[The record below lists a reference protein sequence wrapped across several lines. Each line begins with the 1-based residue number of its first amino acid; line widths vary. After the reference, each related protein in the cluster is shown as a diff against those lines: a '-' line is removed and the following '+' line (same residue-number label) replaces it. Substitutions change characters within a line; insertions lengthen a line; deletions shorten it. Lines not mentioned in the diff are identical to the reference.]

1 MGGESLTM
9 ATTSRRVVCYPSK
22 LSWYSGLVRS
32 LKPLR
37 WRRSSCQ
44 PQPYTTVARSGM
56 LRHPD
61 TAKRPRGEIAWSGA
75 QPAGLCLRS
84 EGRTRL
90 TRTDARIEPRAVA
103 SRAMARRRL
112 YFHLMRARAIR
123 VLRAAQRRASKPA
136 IYVDAAQESAH
147 TFAIAAV
154 NNEGQAVSSRKI
166 SAGSTHDAD
175 EAAIALGIA
184 ASRYSFIISDSMSA
198 IRSYMQGSV
207 GPRASE
213 ILSEPAGKVTLI
225 WMPAH
230 SGNGGNEMA
239 HRAAREL
246 INRAVEACPGPL
258 PGATAPSHSYNE
270 IVTAYREDR
279 RIYPPPDSF
288 LSRMQATDLRRA
300 QICSVM
306 NNPPPRNLRRQAPSQ
321 EAWDYV
327 LKSNPQTQAG
337 LADWVAKVAASWTPL

>member
-1 MGGESLTM
+1 MGENNVG
-9 ATTSRRVVCYPSK
+9 RRK
-22 LSWYSGLVRS
+22 
-32 LKPLR
+32 
-37 WRRSSCQ
+37 
-44 PQPYTTVARSGM
+44 ARAEALG
-56 LRHPD
+56 
-61 TAKRPRGEIAWSGA
+61 
-75 QPAGLCLRS
+75 
-84 EGRTRL
+84 
-90 TRTDARIEPRAVA
+90 
-103 SRAMARRRL
+103 RRL
-112 YFHLMRARAIR
+112 S
-123 VLRAAQRRASKPA
+123 SKPA

-147 TFAIAAV
+147 TFTIAAV
-154 NNEGQAVSSRKI
+154 NNEGQTVSSRKI
-166 SAGSTHDAD
+166 SAGSIHEAE

-246 INRAVEACPGPL
+246 INRAVEACPGPP
-258 PGATAPSHSYNE
+258 PGGTTPSHSYNE

-279 RIYPPPDSF
+279 RIYPPPDSS
-288 LSRMQATDLRRA
+288 LSRKQATDLRRA
-300 QICSVM
+300 QTCTVM
-306 NNPPPRNLRRQAPSQ
+306 SPKILSYLSKGDYNSKCKYCDTDPADQHHILWGCRNNPPPRNLLRQAPSQ
-321 EAWDYV
+321 EAWDSV
-327 LKSNPQTQAG
+327 LKSTNPQTQAG